1 MTKEEKSLIEKVKKS
16 FVKDNR
22 ERLLLQI
29 LIDTL
34 AEKGIIDKDEIEMKF
49 NAVVDTILLEQF
61 NELSEDEKNSLLGLS
76 TILNILGKSSDEDEE
91 DEKENDNSE
100 IN

>member
-1 MTKEEKSLIEKVKKS
+1 M
-16 FVKDNR
+16 
-22 ERLLLQI
+22 
-29 LIDTL
+29 IDTL

-76 TILNILGKSSDEDEE
+76 TILNLLNKSSDEDED
-91 DEKENDNSE
+91 DEKENNNSE